1 MYKKKFVLEMNIKN
15 EEIVHLSKMRIM
27 TYMYNKS
34 LIDFVARCEY
44 VIKYSRTHSDPL

>member
-1 MYKKKFVLEMNIKN
+1 MK
-15 EEIVHLSKMRIM
+15 EIVHLSVMRVM
-27 TYMYNKS
+27 TYNKS